1 MGTNHDKQVRK
12 EIASNRMK
20 ASVKEARAGLIP
32 SEETD
37 GLIDH
42 WSSPNGCHEDCPACA
57 VKSRKTRS
65 IASDLHALQAVA
77 RDASGSSGDSALVS
91 REALDLVSE
100 AISNRP
106 KYNSACTCLAAYKPV
121 IKMRSKHGVY
131 LTYGVTSVK
140 LTASDLELIADALDV
155 VRPDT
160 DKARQRAHTLFCSFL
175 ALSEYAATV
184 RG

>member
-32 SEETD
+32 SEETE

-57 VKSRKTRS
+57 VKSWKTRS

-91 REALDLVSE
+91 RESLDLVFK
-100 AISNRP
+100 AISDRP
-106 KYNSACTCLAAYKPV
+106 KYNPACTCLAAYKPV
-121 IKMRSKHGVY
+121 KHGVY
-131 LTYGVTSVK
+131 LTYGVTSAK

-184 RG
+184 RGA